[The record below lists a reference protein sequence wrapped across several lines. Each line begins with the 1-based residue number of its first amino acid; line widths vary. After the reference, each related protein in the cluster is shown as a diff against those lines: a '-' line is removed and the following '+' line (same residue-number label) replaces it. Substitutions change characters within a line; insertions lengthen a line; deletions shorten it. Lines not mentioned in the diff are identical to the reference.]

1 MSFFD
6 RRKHVERRSDVDQV
20 KENTTAF
27 IGREKRTGNERRSWK
42 DRRMDRYH
50 QMELSKRKAIY
61 QIIEMLEKDGVE

>member
-6 RRKHVERRSDVDQV
+6 RRKHAERRSDVD
-20 KENTTAF
+20 KEMKNTPSF
-27 IGREKRTGNERRSWK
+27 QGPEKRNGQERRSWK

-61 QIIEMLEKDGVE
+61 QIIEMLEKDVND